1 MSIHYSLYL
10 AHSSHQEKIQRFI
23 DIDSLEV
30 ISIDV
35 PSIYSQK
42 MILEEYRIQVF
53 TEIFLRYYIGSDIDP
68 VITRK
73 NLIEYTMH
81 QIQNTESAEAILI
94 KDGELP
100 IYIFKWWMLFLNPMA
115 NYWTEEVL
123 KSLPYKKII
132 QEIHSL

>member
-100 IYIFKWWMLFLNPMA
+100 IYIFK
-115 NYWTEEVL
+115 
-123 KSLPYKKII
+123 
-132 QEIHSL
+132 